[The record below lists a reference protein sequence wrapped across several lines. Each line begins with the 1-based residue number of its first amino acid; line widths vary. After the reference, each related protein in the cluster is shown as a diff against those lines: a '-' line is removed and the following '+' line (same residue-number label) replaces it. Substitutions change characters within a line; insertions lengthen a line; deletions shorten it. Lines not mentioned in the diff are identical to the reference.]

1 MQENKNEVLP
11 AAGSGDAGQ
20 SADDLK
26 RMLEETQKNIQR
38 ALESLNS
45 GNPNPSLVMESLQQA
60 NAAARAIAGGA
71 VGRVI
76 EGVFNGDAM
85 VGADGKRYNVPPNYA
100 SKSKLVE
107 GDILKLTITQN
118 GSFIYKQIGPID
130 RDQFI
135 CVLARDQLT
144 GDWYAVKDERRW
156 RVLTASVTYFHG
168 KPGDQVVILVPKSSR
183 SNWAAVENIIAS

>member
-1 MQENKNEVLP
+1 MLENQNEELTTP
-11 AAGSGDAGQ
+11 GDEAAGQ
-20 SADDLK
+20 LADGLK
-26 RMLEETQKNIQR
+26 RLLEETQKNIAR

-45 GNPNPSLVMESLQQA
+45 GQPNPSLVLESLQHA
-60 NAAARAIAGGA
+60 NRAAHAIAGGA

-76 EGVFNGDAM
+76 EGVFNGQAM
-85 VGADGKRYNVPPNYA
+85 VGADGKRYNIPPNYA

-118 GSFIYKQIGPID
+118 GSFIYKQIGPIE
-130 RDQFI
+130 RDQF
-135 CVLARDQLT
+135 VGGLARDQLT
-144 GDWYAVKDERRW
+144 GEWYAVMGERRW

-168 KPGDQVVILVPKSSR
+168 KPGDQVVIVVPKSSR

>member
-1 MQENKNEVLP
+1 MRENKNHEQTPV
-11 AAGSGDAGQ
+11 GEGQ
-20 SADDLK
+20 SAEDLK
-26 RMLEETQKNIQR
+26 KLLEDTQKNISR

-45 GNPNPSLVMESLQQA
+45 GDANAALVMESLQQA
-60 NAAARAIAGGA
+60 NSAARAIASGA

-76 EGVFNGDAM
+76 EGVFNGEAM

-118 GSFIYKQIGPID
+118 GSFIYKQIGPIE

-135 CVLARDQLT
+135 GVLARDQLT
-144 GDWYAVKDERRW
+144 GDWYAVKGERRW

-183 SNWAAVENIIAS
+183 SNWAAVENIIAA

>member
-1 MQENKNEVLP
+1 MRENKNHEQTPV
-11 AAGSGDAGQ
+11 GEGQ
-20 SADDLK
+20 SAEDLK
-26 RMLEETQKNIQR
+26 KLLEDTQKNISR

-45 GNPNPSLVMESLQQA
+45 GDANAALVMESLQQA
-60 NAAARAIAGGA
+60 NSAARAIASGA

-76 EGVFNGDAM
+76 EGVFNGEAM

-118 GSFIYKQIGPID
+118 GSFIYKQIGPIE

-135 CVLARDQLT
+135 GVLARDQLT
-144 GDWYAVKDERRW
+144 GDWYAVKGERRW
-156 RVLTASVTYFHG
+156 RVLNASGTYFHG

-183 SNWAAVENIIAS
+183 SNWAAVENIIAA